1 MTSELTQNTLGRS
14 PSYCDYSGASVIYW
28 PLENLRGREEKKK
41 RSFQNRLVTLKRG
54 RSAGQPDLVI
64 CDCCS
69 VKVTFAGNFSH
80 SGQLWAEGADR
91 DCCGERGKRC
101 AQTSWPGKQI
111 GTVLVVQLSS
121 HNAPPKDNLLV
132 DLESSEMVPSAAN
145 LQ

>member
-64 CDCCS
+64 CDCRS

-121 HNAPPKDNLLV
+121 YTIKLQRPPQGQLV
-132 DLESSEMVPSAAN
+132 GRS
-145 LQ
+145 